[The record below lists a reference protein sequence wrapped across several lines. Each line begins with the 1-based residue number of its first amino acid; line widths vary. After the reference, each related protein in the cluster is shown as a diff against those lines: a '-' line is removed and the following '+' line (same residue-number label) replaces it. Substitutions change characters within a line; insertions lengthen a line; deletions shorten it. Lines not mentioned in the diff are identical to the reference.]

1 MTSPLVSV
9 VIPARNA
16 ERTIR
21 RQLEA
26 VCMQDLA
33 GDFEVLVVDNGSTDA
48 TAGTVEAAAHVH
60 PQVTLVTGPSE
71 PNRSAT
77 RNAGVECCRGS
88 LIAFCD
94 ADDVVADG
102 WLAALVRGLETNDVV
117 TGSLVRVEDGAGPL
131 EIPSPGSPSRFR
143 GVDCL
148 ASGNFAIRR
157 ELFEDVG
164 GFSEDFRHRVD
175 IELSCR
181 LHLRGARVAYEPDAR
196 IMYSRRATR
205 RQEAR
210 QHFLWAVAGVQIQK
224 LHRSRVPFSYS
235 WRNSLKHWLLLGPR
249 FIRALLLRRD
259 ATPEVLTLATLLGQL
274 AGSVRYRIV
283 AL

>member
-26 VCMQDLA
+26 VCTQELA
-33 GDFEVLVVDNGSTDA
+33 DDFEVLVVDNGSTDA
-48 TAGTVEAAAHVH
+48 TAGAVIDMARIH
-60 PQVTLVTGPSE
+60 PRISLVTGPSE
-71 PNRSAT
+71 PNRSAA
-77 RNAGVECCRGS
+77 RNTGVEHCRGS

-102 WLAALVRGLETNDVV
+102 WLAALVRGLETHNAV
-117 TGSLVRVEDGAGPL
+117 TGALVRVEAGEGPL
-131 EIPSPGSPSRFR
+131 ASSSPGFPTRFR
-143 GVDCL
+143 GLECL
-148 ASGNFAIRR
+148 GSANLAIRC
-157 ELFEDVG
+157 ETFDEVG
-164 GFSEDFRHRVD
+164 GFSEAFRHRVD

-181 LHLRGARVAYEPDAR
+181 LHLRGASLGYVPDAQ
-196 IMYSRRATR
+196 ILYSRRATR

-210 QHFLWAVAGVQIQK
+210 QHFLWAVADVQIQK
-224 LHRSRVPFSYS
+224 LYRSHLPFSYS
-235 WRNSLKHWLLLGPR
+235 WRNSVKHWILLGPR
-249 FIRALLLRRD
+249 FFRAALLRRD
-259 ATPEVLTLATLLGQL
+259 ATPEVLTFATLLGQL
-274 AGSVRYRIV
+274 AGSIRYRIV